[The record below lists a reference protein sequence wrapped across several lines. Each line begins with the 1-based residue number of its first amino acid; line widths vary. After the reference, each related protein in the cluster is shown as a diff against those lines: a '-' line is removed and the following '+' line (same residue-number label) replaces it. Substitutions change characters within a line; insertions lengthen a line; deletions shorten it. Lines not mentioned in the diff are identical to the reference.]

1 MADPDEK
8 TALVVVPDYQLSL
21 AIGKEG
27 QNARLAARLTD
38 LRLTSR
44 VRLRQKKPVISMIMM
59 MTRLQKMQLR
69 HQQRKLQQKIP

>member
-1 MADPDEK
+1 MHVLLQD
-8 TALVVVPDYQLSL
+8 LQ
-21 AIGKEG
+21 
-27 QNARLAARLTD
+27 D

-44 VRLRQKKPVISMIMM
+44 VRLRQKKPEISMIMM